1 MRWPDWLDW
10 QGLFLLLLLLLPAQL
25 SGETEGG
32 LCSYTATNKT
42 LLCSNL
48 SRLQLLTGTEES
60 LANLHNLQ
68 IVDSKVGVLAD
79 RERLRLMC

>member
-1 MRWPDWLDW
+1 MEGGEKETGEERADVCRITGKVR
-10 QGLFLLLLLLLPAQL
+10 Q
-25 SGETEGG
+25 GETEGG